1 MPNFHFHR
9 ELRKLLSYVDT
20 SKVCVW
26 GWSFG
31 GYLTGLLLA
40 EVALRVPVE
49 IYIFVSMMANIKLM
63 NISNKNMRLV
73 NAERIVKVLMITSV
87 C

>member
-1 MPNFHFHR
+1 M
-9 ELRKLLSYVDT
+9 DT

-40 EVALRVPVE
+40 EVARGLDNKKYNKKPLRVPVE
-49 IYIFVSMMANIKLM
+49 IYILVSMMANIKVM
-63 NISNKNMRLV
+63 NVSNKNMRLV

>member
-1 MPNFHFHR
+1 M
-9 ELRKLLSYVDT
+9 DT